1 MQDNR
6 SLMSSQPTQ
15 RPKRYFQLI
24 RNEVERCQSCHPHLT
39 AEMAFEQMVQAL
51 AVRQQGY

>member
-1 MQDNR
+1 MQNNR

-24 RNEVERCQSCHPHLT
+24 RKEVERYQSYHPHLT